1 MADAKTMH
9 VRNMRTD
16 EIREVT
22 PEQREI
28 QDKAIWVLVTG
39 DDVKPTPPAPESA
52 TDESSDEPDTDAAAP
67 KTTSKA
73 TPPKK

>member
-1 MADAKTMH
+1 MAAAKTMH

-28 QDKAIWVLVTG
+28 QDKGIWVLVTG
-39 DDVKPTPPAPESA
+39 EDVKPTPPPA
-52 TDESSDEPDTDAAAP
+52 TDKSSDEPDAGTATP

-73 TPPKK
+73 SAPKE

>member
-1 MADAKTMH
+1 MTAAKPIH

-28 QDKAIWVLVTG
+28 QDKGIWVLITG
-39 DDVKPTPPAPESA
+39 EDVKPTPPTA
-52 TDESSDEPDTDAAAP
+52 TTESSDKPDTGTATP

-73 TPPKK
+73 SAPKE

>member
-1 MADAKTMH
+1 MAAAKTMH

-22 PEQREI
+22 PEQREV
-28 QDKAIWVLVTG
+28 QDKGIWVLITG
-39 DDVKPTPPAPESA
+39 EDVKSTPPPA
-52 TDESSDEPDTDAAAP
+52 TAESSDKPDASTATP

-73 TPPKK
+73 SAPKE

>member
-1 MADAKTMH
+1 MATEKTMH

-22 PEQREI
+22 PAQREL
-28 QDKAIWVLVTG
+28 QDKGIWVRITG
-39 DDVKPTPPAPESA
+39 EDVKPTPPPA
-52 TDESSDEPDTDAAAP
+52 TTESSDKPDAGTATP

-73 TPPKK
+73 SAPKE

>member
-1 MADAKTMH
+1 MAAAKTMH

-22 PEQREI
+22 PEQREV
-28 QDKAIWVLVTG
+28 QDKGIWVLITG
-39 DDVKPTPPAPESA
+39 EDVKPTPPPA
-52 TDESSDEPDTDAAAP
+52 TAESSDKPDAGTATP

-73 TPPKK
+73 SAPKE

>member
-1 MADAKTMH
+1 MAAAKTMH

-22 PEQREI
+22 PEQREL
-28 QDKAIWVLVTG
+28 QDKGVWVRVTG
-39 DDVKPTPPAPESA
+39 EDVKPTPPSA
-52 TDESSDEPDTDAAAP
+52 TDESSDAPDAGTATP

-73 TPPKK
+73 SAPKE